1 VGKTTFIATGDS
13 FMTRRLPENGY
24 EGFDELVEV
33 IKAHD
38 VRFNNLEITI
48 HNKEGYPSAFSGG
61 TWAMAEPEILDDL
74 QRYGFNLYN
83 TANNHSLDYSHGGLL
98 ATIKHLNARKMLF
111 AGTGENLATATEPV
125 YLETKNG
132 RVAMIGACSS
142 FHDSDA
148 AGNQGLKVSGRPGL
162 NPLRFKTTY
171 KVTEEHYKVLE
182 EIADATLMNAAK
194 KRSIA
199 NGYAQPLPEGN
210 LFFGGLSFKLADE
223 DKKCT
228 EPNKKDMDR
237 IAAAITEAKRQ
248 ADYVVVSLH
257 AHETDGENPNEPA
270 EFIKIFSRKCIEAGA
285 DAILGHGPH
294 ELRGIEIYNGK
305 PIFYSLGNF
314 IFQTETV
321 SLQPADAYENAN
333 MPATTE
339 VGEYMNKRSKNGTVG
354 YIVQENIW
362 RSVMAG
368 FTAEDGKITEIQ
380 LYPITLNVDLPRGRL
395 GSPTLLKG
403 SDTLQYLASLSE
415 PFGTKIEID
424 GDIGRI
430 RIE

>member
-1 VGKTTFIATGDS
+1 MGKTTFIATGDS

-24 EGFDELVEV
+24 EGFDELVEI

-61 TWAMAEPEILDDL
+61 TWAMAEPAILDDL
-74 QRYGFNLYN
+74 KKYGFNLYN

-98 ATIKHLNARKMLF
+98 ATIKYLNEKNMLY

-125 YLETKNG
+125 YLQTPNA

-148 AGNQGLKVSGRPGL
+148 AGNQGLKVAGRPGL

-171 KVTEEHYKVLE
+171 NVTEEHYKVLE

-257 AHETDGENPNEPA
+257 AHETDGENSNEPA
-270 EFIKIFSRKCIEAGA
+270 EFIKIFSKKCIDAGA

-362 RSVMAG
+362 RSVMAA
-368 FTAEDGKITEIQ
+368 FTAEDGKITEVQ
-380 LYPITLNVDLPRGRL
+380 LYPITLNVDLSRGRL

-424 GDIGRI
+424 GDVGKI